1 MHPVNQD
8 DGTRVMGNSAAAKIS
23 QQLPAPG
30 VVLSVL
36 ETCLWFGIVAGLA
49 ERLLYFLF
57 PRPVGGNDLWYD
69 ALADLLLFLALA
81 VPALV
86 LGLVAGRARL
96 KTIAFFFCAGL
107 FALDCLFVVWPPVG
121 HRLGQMAL
129 LSGGALLIALVATA
143 LLWRFP
149 SPLKAFGRTTLPL
162 LLVYVVL
169 FLGGSAWWE
178 SHKERVSTAALRART
193 GSPDVLL
200 VIMDA
205 VGANHL
211 STYGYG
217 RATSPYLTELAS
229 HGLLFEKAVAPSSW
243 TLPSHASML
252 TGRLPTEHQAGEYN
266 WRLDARFPTLAEAFQ
281 HAGYRTAGFSGNTLL
296 FNRRVGLARGYIHF
310 EDGSLVERL
319 LQTTLGQHIQTRLG
333 RAGIIHNLAGRQDA
347 SEINQDALRWLRHGS
362 APFFV
367 TVNYFDAHEPLLPPS
382 SYFHRFSTLRVPLKG
397 QYNWP
402 GDIQLPPTQVKD
414 EVDAYDASIA
424 YIDEQISDLFKQL
437 EARGLLKNAIVVVT
451 SDHGQE
457 FQEHGFMFH
466 GKGLYWNL
474 LHAPLLIS
482 WPGHLPGGERI
493 PTPVAL
499 QSLPATLL
507 TMAGVADDPFPGPS
521 LTELWGTPALAQNW
535 PAPISELAEMG
546 RPRFPSYYGPMK
558 SVVTPQWHYV
568 QGGKSGQ
575 ELYPCCDDE
584 QRDLASTALGA
595 AVSSTFGQL
604 LQENEPVSSERFRA
618 ALRRQLLQSA
628 LQRPGEA
635 PVSGR
640 QKAANRQHMN
650 DQLHALGYVP

>member
-1 MHPVNQD
+1 
-8 DGTRVMGNSAAAKIS
+8 MGNRAATKVNER
-23 QQLPAPG
+23 LPAPS
-30 VVLSVL
+30 VVLSIL
-36 ETCLWFGIVAGLA
+36 GTCLWFGIVAGLA
-49 ERLLYFLF
+49 ERLLYLLF
-57 PRPVGGNDLWYD
+57 PRPIGGNDLWYD
-69 ALADLLLFLALA
+69 ALADLLLFLGLA
-81 VPALV
+81 VPTLV
-86 LGLVAGRARL
+86 LGFVAGRARL
-96 KTIAFFFCAGL
+96 KTIAFLFCAGL

-129 LSGGALLIALVATA
+129 LSGGALLIALLATA

-149 SPLKAFGRTTLPL
+149 SPLKTFGRTTLPL
-162 LLVYVVL
+162 LLVYAL
-169 FLGGSAWWE
+169 LYLGGSAWWE
-178 SHKERVSTAALRART
+178 NHKETVGTAALRARP

-200 VIMDA
+200 IIMDA

-217 RATSPYLTELAS
+217 RATSPYLTQLAS
-229 HGLLFEKAVAPSSW
+229 HGLLFERAVAPSSW

-266 WRLDARFPTLAEAFQ
+266 WRLDGRFPTLAEAFQ
-281 HAGYRTAGFSGNTLL
+281 RAGYRTAGFSGNTLL
-296 FNRRVGLARGYIHF
+296 FNRRVGLARGYLHF
-310 EDGSLVERL
+310 EDGSLLERL
-319 LQTTLGQHIQTRLG
+319 LQTTLGERIQTRLV
-333 RAGIIHNLAGRQDA
+333 RANIIDDLAGRQDA
-347 SEINQDALRWLRHGS
+347 REINHDALRWMRHGS

-367 TVNYFDAHEPLLPPS
+367 TINYFDAHEPLLPPP
-382 SYFHRFSTLRVPLKG
+382 SYFHRFSTLRAPLKG

-402 GDIQLPPTQVKD
+402 GDIQLPPGQVQA
-414 EVDAYDASIA
+414 EVDAYDASIS

-437 EARGLLKNAIVVVT
+437 EAAGLLKNTLVVVT

-466 GKGLYWNL
+466 GKGLYWDL
-474 LHAPLLIS
+474 LHVPLLIS
-482 WPGHLPGGERI
+482 WAGHLSAGGRI
-493 PTPVAL
+493 PTPVAI

-507 TMAGVADDPFPGPS
+507 TMAGVTNEPVPGPS
-521 LTELWGTPALAQNW
+521 LTELWAAPAVAQNW

-584 QRDLASTALGA
+584 QRDLASTALGTTLGSA
-595 AVSSTFGQL
+595 F
-604 LQENEPVSSERFRA
+604 
-618 ALRRQLLQSA
+618 RQLLQQSQPITSEQLRVA
-628 LQRPGEA
+628 LRQRLLQGTLQQPA
-635 PVSGR
+635 PAATNNQ
-640 QKAANRQHMN
+640 QKVTNRQRMN